1 MINKK
6 IFFKGYKS
14 ILAHDS
20 PAIALGCCF
29 IAIGALLKNLGFNI
43 QESIFSTMLTYALP
57 GSLVMAESLLVGASL
72 LNIFLAVWFVNARLY
87 PMAVSLFPLM
97 MHKNQPK
104 WKYYF
109 SCHFIAVSAWLI
121 MKNNYKSIPKEQRID
136 YWIGIGSAT
145 WSVAVLGTFIGFHFS
160 DLGNVFSQIINGAF
174 NSSALFGGFIGVLIV
189 GFTRAA
195 FSNEAGVGSASIA
208 HSAAKTKEPVSE
220 GMVALLEPFIDTV
233 VICTMTA
240 IVIIITGNHTVGGL
254 SGSELT
260 TQAFG
265 SIYKG
270 FEYILAIAILLFAFS
285 TMISWSYYG
294 LKSWTFLFG
303 KSKFSDIS
311 YKSIFL

>member
-43 QESIFSTMLTYALP
+43 QESIFSTVLTYALP
-57 GSLVMAESLLVGASL
+57 GSLVMAESMLIGASL

-97 MHKNQPK
+97 MHESQPK

-121 MKNNYKSIPKEQRID
+121 MKSNYKKIPKEYRID

-145 WSVAVLGTFIGFHFS
+145 VSVSVIGTFIGFYFS
-160 DLGNVFSQIINGAF
+160 EYMNKDMMIGLAILNPVYFLCMMVGASKTIQVTLSVLLGIILGPIIYLFSPEWSILLAGVIGGTIAY
-174 NSSALFGGFIGVLIV
+174 LFGEY
-189 GFTRAA
+189 
-195 FSNEAGVGSASIA
+195 N
-208 HSAAKTKEPVSE
+208 VS
-220 GMVALLEPFIDTV
+220 
-233 VICTMTA
+233 
-240 IVIIITGNHTVGGL
+240 
-254 SGSELT
+254 
-260 TQAFG
+260 
-265 SIYKG
+265 
-270 FEYILAIAILLFAFS
+270 
-285 TMISWSYYG
+285 
-294 LKSWTFLFG
+294 
-303 KSKFSDIS
+303 
-311 YKSIFL
+311 